1 MKIVERK
8 DIDDKKWNR
17 TVEKSSV
24 QNPLLYSWAMDA
36 TSYNWCAVIDGNY
49 DFIFPIPYELKLGVK
64 RARQQPFSRQ
74 VDFIGDE
81 TYFPQALELAKQE
94 FHTFDVRVTENQCG
108 EADQEFQRLDLSK
121 PAEYKTNAKR
131 KVKKADE
138 VYTYE
143 VSSDPH
149 ALLAMYAENS
159 FLKFKQPL
167 SNIDRL
173 DQLMLA
179 YLSNQKGYI
188 LNAVVDGEVYGAIFI
203 IEDKSTTY
211 YLIGDAPE
219 SAKKKGVIYGLMNQ
233 AITRAQEKRMRYF
246 DFGGSNV
253 GSVAAFY
260 KKFGAEDCVYSRI
273 HWDRA
278 PAWFKLIQKVKK
290 WA

>member
-8 DIDDKKWNR
+8 DIDDKKWNG
-17 TVEKSSV
+17 TVESASV
-24 QNPLLYSWAMDA
+24 QNPLLYTWAMDA
-36 TSYNWCAVIDGNY
+36 TCYFWCAIVSGDY

-64 RARQQPFSRQ
+64 RARQQSFSRQ
-74 VDFIGDE
+74 VDFIGDI
-81 TYFPQALELAKQE
+81 TYFPQALELAKKE
-94 FHTFDVRVTENQCG
+94 FHTFDVRITENEYG
-108 EADQEFQRLDLSK
+108 EADQEFQRLDLSN
-121 PAEYKTNAKR
+121 PTEYKTNAKR
-131 KVKKADE
+131 KIKKSDE
-138 VYTYE
+138 AYTYE

-188 LNAVVDGEVYGAIFI
+188 LNAVADGEVHGAIFI
-203 IEDKSTTY
+203 IEDKSTAY

-233 AITRAQEKRMRYF
+233 AILRAQAKKMRYF

-253 GSVAAFY
+253 GSVATFY

-278 PAWFKLIQKVKK
+278 PAWFKLIQKVRK